1 MGKRSGRL
9 YNKYHASEN
18 VFVSEAQKQK
28 NKWETFPLKM
38 RSKVSLKCE
47 HNIFFHSIHICLKN
61 KTILLLYN
69 FYVFDKI
76 ISYMNFLL
84 IFGLYL
90 KVFREAIDTQLTVIS
105 DIRTDKVIWR
115 RRFAPEKNIH
125 SNTKPPF
132 SERQWNSGCVITTK
146 MHSFCAWQNE
156 YIHFV
161 FDLMNIFIL
170 SFRLWRILLIWIIIW
185 VLLKIIWAIV
195 KKCSDRSV
203 KSVTFLL
210 F

>member
-1 MGKRSGRL
+1 MGRRSGRL
-9 YNKYHASEN
+9 YNKYYASEN

-61 KTILLLYN
+61 KTILLLHN

-115 RRFAPEKNIH
+115 RRFAPEKTYIQIQNH
-125 SNTKPPF
+125 LSQKGNETQDVLLPP
-132 SERQWNSGCVITTK
+132 RC
-146 MHSFCAWQNE
+146 
-156 YIHFV
+156 IHFV
-161 FDLMNIFIL
+161 RDKMNTSIL
-170 SFRLWRILLIWIIIW
+170 FS
-185 VLLKIIWAIV
+185 
-195 KKCSDRSV
+195 
-203 KSVTFLL
+203 T
-210 F
+210 